1 MAFQILNSKAYPTL
15 SEFRQYCRS
24 ADEDNTITRDNR
36 SLLYS
41 INRILQYNPRI
52 FGHYLTRATALS
64 SFEWDL
70 IPKENAKID
79 DKTMH
84 RISRLT
90 DSLLSTQIKSIFFGA
105 SLWGLS
111 PETTESGTMLGITK
125 YFNPWDFDFDTENI
139 YLYDSNGNKNIAA
152 GINETSLYLLDS
164 VDYYP
169 VSGGLGRTIM
179 PLEILRFDALL
190 ELGNYL
196 RKLKGI
202 LQIVNKGGSGEDQS
216 AAEEAA
222 KLAVMNN
229 YVTTSDLIEFKLN
242 SITSSGGDA
251 FKELIESINKDIS
264 IAILGQ
270 ANTSDLPDSGGSRA
284 ALQVQK
290 LVSADIFYSDMR
302 RFENFMEKVLLLDFQ
317 YNINRNASQKD
328 VPYSFGFRL
337 SEEQDIEQNA
347 MAIRTIKEA
356 GIPLLKKEV
365 YQRIGFSA
373 PETGEEVF

>member
-1 MAFQILNSKAYPTL
+1 MSFQILTSKAYPTL
-15 SEFRQYCRS
+15 AVFSQYCRS
-24 ADEDNTITRDNR
+24 ADEDNTKTRDNR

-70 IPKENAKID
+70 IPKDNAVID

-90 DSLLSTQIKSIFFGA
+90 NSLLSTQIKSIFFGA
-105 SLWGLS
+105 SLWGLK
-111 PETTESGTMLGITK
+111 PETNEAGTMLEIIK
-125 YFNPWDFDFDTENI
+125 YYPPWDYDFDSESI
-139 YLYDSNGNKNIAA
+139 YTYDSNGKKNIVT
-152 GINETSLYLLDS
+152 GVNETSLYLLDS

-202 LQIVNKGGSGEDQS
+202 LQIVNKGGSSDDQAAAEQAAQS
-216 AAEEAA
+216 A
-222 KLAVMNN
+222 VQHN

-242 SITSSGGDA
+242 SITASGGDA

-317 YNINRNASQKD
+317 YNFNRNASQKE
-328 VPYSFGFRL
+328 VPYSFRFRL

-347 MAIRTIKEA
+347 MAIRTIKES

-373 PETGEEVF
+373 PQTGDEVF